1 MRRRVA
7 ITGIGLVTAIGDGG
21 NGSHGSH
28 ETSGFWEACL
38 RGASRVEPVPAAW
51 RAQAELTSQLWSP
64 LPELDLASYEITR
77 LECLQQDTS
86 ALMAWMSA
94 FQALRGAGL
103 RWEPAN
109 AKRNTFQLPDVDS
122 ERVSV
127 SLGTGIGGVSSL
139 LSNYQ
144 CHVLGPPKAAVEAM
158 LRETSG
164 NDSGSA
170 AGLERLRGLLA
181 PSASRMSPLAVPMAM
196 PNNAAAALSI
206 KLSLNGPSHT
216 YCSAC
221 AAGTVALGEAFRD
234 VREGR
239 SDLALAGGTEYMD
252 DSYGGLF
259 RAFDLAKTLVRDTQ
273 GDPAKANRPFDRQR
287 TGFLF
292 SQGGA
297 AVMLFE
303 ELEHARRRG
312 APVLAE
318 VSGFAETSDA
328 YNVVALDPGGRQI
341 ARAVQEALA
350 DAGLAPEE
358 IDYVNA
364 HGTGTLSNDETEAA
378 VIGKIFG
385 PRVLVNSTKSLLGH
399 TLGASGAI
407 EAAVTALSLHHQT
420 THACLNLE
428 DPLADLGFVRRVE
441 PFRLRAALTQSFAF
455 GGHNAALVL
464 RMCES

>member
-7 ITGIGLVTAIGDGG
+7 VTGIGLVTSIGDGA
-21 NGSHGSH
+21 
-28 ETSGFWEACL
+28 SGFWEACL
-38 RGASRVEPVPAAW
+38 RGASRVEPIPAAW
-51 RAQAELTSQLWSP
+51 RAQAELTSRLWSP

-77 LECLQQDTS
+77 LECLQQDAS
-86 ALMAWMSA
+86 ALMAWMAA

-109 AKRNTFQLPDVDS
+109 AKRNTFLLPDVDA

-144 CHVLGPPKAAVEAM
+144 FHVLGPPKAAVDEM
-158 LRETSG
+158 LREAGG
-164 NDSGSA
+164 NDGSGG
-170 AGLERLRGLLA
+170 AGLERLRLLRELLA

-206 KLSLNGPSHT
+206 KLSLHGPSRT

-239 SDLALAGGTEYMD
+239 TDLALAGGTEHMD

-273 GDPAKANRPFDRQR
+273 GDPARANRPFDRQR

-312 APVLAE
+312 VPILAE
-318 VSGFAETSDA
+318 VAGFAETSDA

-341 ARAVQEALA
+341 ARAVREALA
-350 DAGLAPEE
+350 DAGLAPQD

-378 VIGKIFG
+378 VIGEIFG

-407 EAAVTALSLHHQT
+407 EAAVTTLSLHHQT

-428 DPLADLGFVRRVE
+428 EPLADLGFVRRVE